1 MAKNKIEF
9 ANLRLDAINVW
20 LNRWC
25 LVTAG
30 DKNSHN
36 TMTVGWGSIGG
47 MWKKPFIQV
56 VVRPQRYTYEFMEKY
71 DTFTVSVL
79 PPQYKDAMAI
89 MGSKSG
95 RDVDKVAESG
105 LTVINSE
112 FVDAPSFK
120 EAELVFECRKNYWQ
134 DMNPENFLDTSIFE
148 KYPDKD
154 YHRIYFG
161 EILGI
166 FGEHYYRA

>member
-25 LVTAG
+25 LLTSG
-30 DKNSHN
+30 DKNNSN
-36 TMTVGWGSIGG
+36 SMTVGWGSIGG
-47 MWKKPFIQV
+47 MWRKPFIQV

-71 DTFTVSVL
+71 DSFTVSVL
-79 PPQYKDAMAI
+79 PAQYKDAMTV

-95 RDVDKVAESG
+95 RDIYKVSEAG
-105 LTVINSE
+105 LTLINSE

-134 DMNPENFLDTSIFE
+134 DMNPENFLDSSIFE
-148 KYPDKD
+148 RYPDKD

-161 EILGI
+161 EVTGI

>member
-1 MAKNKIEF
+1 MAKSKIEF
-9 ANLRLDAINVW
+9 ANLRLDVVNVW
-20 LNRWC
+20 LNRLC
-25 LVTAG
+25 LLTAG
-30 DKNSHN
+30 DSKNFNS
-36 TMTVGWGSIGG
+36 MTIGWGSIGG

-56 VVRPQRYTYEFMEKY
+56 VVRPQRYTFEFMEKY
-71 DTFTVSVL
+71 ETFTVSVL
-79 PPQYKDAMAI
+79 PSQYKAALSI
-89 MGSKSG
+89 MGSRSG
-95 RDVDKVAESG
+95 RNTDKVSETG
-105 LTVINSE
+105 LTVFNSE
-112 FVDAPSFK
+112 LVEAPSYK

-134 DMNPENFLDTSIFE
+134 DMNPDNFLDSSIFE